1 MNDSKTLPLIG
12 GVMLMFLSL
21 MLVVVLLVGVMSGM
35 GSAAECT
42 PSPATEA
49 AGMAW
54 PTDKKEAAQG
64 WDDEGAEKHKG
75 MDFDVAKGSKVYAV
89 ESGDVKSVD
98 GDWIKIKH
106 GDAMETWYQF
116 FETKTVKKGDKVERG
131 QQIGTSGEGTETAPG
146 KSGAHLH
153 FEVWAQADDGG
164 SLQQAD
170 PAKLFSAGGSGG
182 SGCGCNTDGPL
193 VGSTNQ
199 EKAFNYLV
207 ANGYTK
213 EQAAGI
219 VGNMIHES
227 QVTPT
232 LLNGT
237 NPPTVTRATVAEGL
251 NKAWGIVQWYPAKK
265 MITASRS
272 KGVSYE
278 TDRDPRVPAQVPEGA
293 AGRDGTGSAQGCR
306 RQDEGDQDGRGCRL
320 CLRPRLRDLHDRR
333 QPPGVRGAEEDRPG
347 GFRHLRRRIG

>member
-1 MNDSKTLPLIG
+1 MNDSKALPLIG
-12 GVMLMFLSL
+12 GVMLFFLSL

-42 PSPATEA
+42 PSPSTEA

-89 ESGDVKSVD
+89 ESGEVKSVD

-153 FEVWAQADDGG
+153 FEVWAQEDDGG

-170 PAKLFSAGGSGG
+170 PAKLFSSAGGSGG
-182 SGCGCNTDGPL
+182 SGCGCNADGPL

-232 LLNGT
+232 LLNGDL
-237 NPPTVTRATVAEGL
+237 PPKETRAKVAEGL
-251 NKAWGIVQWYPAKK
+251 KKAWGIVQWYPAKK

-278 TDRDPRVPAQVPEGA
+278 TIETLEYQLKFLKEQL
-293 AGRDGTGSAQGCR
+293 DGTGPVALKAIGDKMKATKTV
-306 RQDEGDQDGRGCRL
+306 DEAAYL
-320 CLRPRLRDLHDRR
+320 FAHDYEVFTLDDND
-333 QPPGVRGAEEDRPG
+333 PEYEERKKTAREVFDTYSG
-347 GFRHLRRRIG
+347 